1 MKRLTRMILRRFV
14 PGWERTSDPG
24 VRARYGIVEG
34 WVSVVVNAI
43 LAAIKGALGLMTGSL
58 AVMADAAHTLSDLAG
73 SVVIIIGF
81 RMSAKP
87 GDTRHPFGHGR
98 MEAVSALVVAVLLAV
113 AAFEFAKGSIARLVA
128 PRMVRADT
136 AVIAVL
142 VATIV
147 VKEMLALFARDL
159 GRRIKSNALE
169 ADFLHHRMDS
179 ISTVLVVANL
189 IAQRYGVARADGA
202 AGLAVS
208 VIIAWSAWV
217 IARDAVDPLIGVA
230 PDRRTVRAIERIAR
244 EVEGARA
251 VHDVIVQRFG
261 ELFFISLHVEM
272 PASLSATQMHRLS
285 EEVEARVTDQF
296 GGLTIVH
303 ADPVDRDH
311 PEYRRVEEIVA
322 DLVSKH
328 PRLTSFHDLRLIG
341 DRKDFSIVFN
351 VVLDHPVDAARRE
364 SLRALIRESV
374 RERCP
379 CSRVTVYLETPFA
392 RSIDGGD
399 E

>member
-1 MKRLTRMILRRFV
+1 VRRLTKMILRRFV
-14 PGWERTSDPG
+14 PGWERASDPA
-24 VRARYGIVEG
+24 VRARYGILEG

-58 AVMADAAHTLSDLAG
+58 ALVADATHTLSDLAG
-73 SVVIIIGF
+73 SIVIIIGF

-98 MEAVSALVVAVLLAV
+98 MEAVSALVLAVLLAV
-113 AAFEFAKGSIARLVA
+113 AAFEFARGSIARLVA
-128 PRMVRADT
+128 PRPVAVSD

-159 GRRIKSNALE
+159 GRRINSKALK

-179 ISTVLVVANL
+179 ISTVFVLANL
-189 IAQRYGVARADGA
+189 ILQRFDVARADGA

-208 VIIAWSAWV
+208 IIIAWSAWV

-230 PDRRTVRAIERIAR
+230 PDRRTVSDIEGIAR
-244 EVEGARA
+244 GVEGVRA

-261 ELFFISLHVEM
+261 ALHFISLHVET
-272 PASLSATQMHRLS
+272 PADLSATQMHRLS
-285 EEVEARVTDQF
+285 EEVEARVAEQF
-296 GGLTIVH
+296 DGLTVVH

-311 PEYRRVEEIVA
+311 PEYERVEEIVA
-322 DLVSKH
+322 DIVHRH
-328 PRLTSFHDLRLIG
+328 PRLASFHDLRLIG
-341 DRKDFSIVFN
+341 DRKSFSIVFDA
-351 VVLDHPVDAARRE
+351 VLDHPVDVARRE
-364 SLRALIRESV
+364 SLRTFIRESL
-374 RERCP
+374 RESCP
-379 CSRVTVYLETPFA
+379 RSRVTVYLEAPFA
-392 RSIDGGD
+392 RSIGD
-399 E
+399 D